1 MTVGAIKGWQRLGN
15 NDNTI
20 QGKIES
26 VLSEMVGEEIE
37 IIGCSRTD
45 AGVHALNQV
54 ANFQSDEKLAEHKV
68 RKYLNQYLPNDIS
81 IKSVEEVPERFHA
94 RYNSKAKTYFIKF
107 GMKSIRT
114 HLCVNTACTWEKIK
128 CEKHERSMRNI

>member
-1 MTVGAIKGWQRLGN
+1 MNNYKLTIQYDGARFKGWQRLGN

-26 VLSEMVGEEIE
+26 VISEMIGKEIE

-54 ANFQSDEKLAEHKV
+54 ANFQSDEKLVEHKV
-68 RKYLNQYLPNDIS
+68 KKYLNQYLPNDIS
-81 IKSVEEVPERFHA
+81 ITNVEGIYRFHWK
-94 RYNSKAKTYFIKF
+94 RRTKTRKRFTINAKT
-107 GMKSIRT
+107 
-114 HLCVNTACTWEKIK
+114 
-128 CEKHERSMRNI
+128 RNLGLFPEG